1 MTDQQ
6 RLLAGWIAV
15 DRDLPLCY
23 AFPIMRKSDRKYLR
37 VGKAAEELGLHPI
50 TIRRWIKTGKI
61 QAVRVGIEARIPRS
75 EIERL
80 LGQAESRLLILYA
93 RVSGQDQRS
102 DLDRQIERL
111 QTWARAQR
119 KGAEVLVLSE
129 MGSGLNAARQRL
141 QQLIKLVCDDGV
153 AEVAISSPDRLTRFG
168 TDYLQTLFTSF
179 GVTFT
184 ILDPTEEKTPA
195 QELTEDLL
203 SIIASFAGK
212 LYGMRSQKQKELLE
226 CADNVLH
233 SP

>member
-1 MTDQQ
+1 
-6 RLLAGWIAV
+6 
-15 DRDLPLCY
+15 
-23 AFPIMRKSDRKYLR
+23 MRKSDRKYLR

-50 TIRRWIKTGKI
+50 TVRRWIKTGKI

-80 LGQAESRLLILYA
+80 LGQAENRLLILYA
-93 RVSGQDQRS
+93 RVSGHDQRP
-102 DLDRQIERL
+102 DLDQQIERL

-119 KGAEVLVLSE
+119 AGQEVLVLSDI
-129 MGSGLNAARQRL
+129 GSGLGTARKRL
-141 QQLIKLVCDDGV
+141 QQLLKLVCNDRV
-153 AEVAISSPDRLTRFG
+153 AEVAITSPDRLTRFG

-184 ILDPTEEKTPA
+184 ILDPTEEKTPER
-195 QELTEDLL
+195 ELTEDLL

-226 CADNVLH
+226 CAENVLH

>member
-1 MTDQQ
+1 
-6 RLLAGWIAV
+6 
-15 DRDLPLCY
+15 
-23 AFPIMRKSDRKYLR
+23 MRKSDRKYLR

-93 RVSGQDQRS
+93 RVSGHDQQS

-119 KGAEVLVLSE
+119 VGQEMLVLSDI
-129 MGSGLNAARQRL
+129 GSGLNAARKRL
-141 QQLIKLVCDDGV
+141 QQLLKLVCDDRV
-153 AEVAISSPDRLTRFG
+153 AEVAITSPDRLTRFG

-184 ILDPTEEKTPA
+184 ILDPTEEKTPE

-203 SIIASFAGK
+203 SIMASFAGK

-226 CADNVLH
+226 CAENVLH